1 MTARRGLFR
10 TAFVSALVA
19 ALTMGRRWLRLLMT
33 PDRAAGPWIQVGFYN
48 LTGYTSPP
56 AYYTNGDTFTISF
69 DVRNDFDSARDA
81 CFRLE
86 VYKLGVSPATNYT
99 EAQLETMVNTTNV
112 SETLVGSKEFT
123 VSFAAHTQKTVSTGM
138 AVAGPG
144 YYQFDLGFCG
154 TGPFTPRPGYAG
166 PPVSGFVRYLPV
178 GGVGGLTITPTAAPT
193 AAPAANHSTSAAQT
207 GTLANTGGGPSAAAP
222 WLVAFAG
229 MVSPRGRCPR
239 AQAETQPLS
248 DRHKT
253 RRAGPEAGS
262 PYSQDEPRQHP
273 HRLAARTRPFQGCNG
288 GSIPP
293 GGTIPPPAMASFKAW
308 TQVT

>member
-19 ALTMGRRWLRLLMT
+19 ALTIGTAVVASAHDPGPGGRAVDPGWF
-33 PDRAAGPWIQVGFYN
+33 FYN

-229 MVSPRGRCPR
+229 MVFLGVGV
-239 AQAETQPLS
+239 LV
-248 DRHKT
+248 
-253 RRAGPEAGS
+253 RRRKLGA
-262 PYSQDEPRQHP
+262 
-273 HRLAARTRPFQGCNG
+273 
-288 GSIPP
+288 
-293 GGTIPPPAMASFKAW
+293 
-308 TQVT
+308 